1 MAERRQATARRPGT
15 TSYHKSVLAKFVRF
29 TAKFKLSFTE
39 PHPEIICMF
48 LEQCLQTVKSP
59 ATIRNY
65 VSALSS
71 AYRQMGLDA
80 SPFLSF
86 RVRNALISIDNNVR
100 HIPAPALP
108 VSPVL
113 LKKIVRI
120 VRRLPN
126 GESVAAAII
135 LMFQTFYRQSNFAAA
150 TSVAFDPSRHLT
162 RGDIRVEAGAVT
174 VTHKWSKSHQA
185 ASHRAFTVIPAVPGS
200 ELCPKRAL
208 VRMERD
214 VPTRHHQQPLLMFRD
229 ENHIPLSYLRKV
241 WKTVITVL
249 KLPQSHRYTLHSL
262 RRGAA
267 THIYS
272 VDPSTRDEIKRHGL
286 WRSNA
291 VDTYLPKSCPT
302 LFNVMKE
309 TL

>member
-1 MAERRQATARRPGT
+1 MAQRRQATARRPGT
-15 TSYHKSVLAKFVRF
+15 IANHRSVVTKFVRF
-29 TAKFKLSFTE
+29 TAQFNLSFKR
-39 PHPEIICMF
+39 PDPEVICMF
-48 LEQCLQTVKSP
+48 IEQCLQTVRSP

-65 VSALSS
+65 VSGLTS
-71 AYRQMGLDA
+71 AYRQMGLDP

-86 RVRNALISIDNNVR
+86 KVRNALISIDNNVR
-100 HIPAPALP
+100 HTPAPALP
-108 VSPVL
+108 VSPAL
-113 LKKIVRI
+113 LKRIVR
-120 VRRLPN
+120 VARRLPN
-126 GESVAAAII
+126 GESVAAAFI
-135 LMFQTFYRQSNFAAA
+135 LMFQTFYRQSNFGAA
-150 TSVAFDPSRHLT
+150 TSLAFDPTRHLT

-185 ASHRAFTVIPAVPGS
+185 ASHRAFTVIPAIQGS
-200 ELCPKRAL
+200 ELCPKAAL
-208 VRMERD
+208 VRLENE
-214 VPTRHHQQPLLMFRD
+214 VPTRHRQQPLLMFKD
-229 ENHIPLSYLRKV
+229 ENHIPLSYLRKI
-241 WKTVITVL
+241 WKTIISVL
-249 KLPQSHRYTLHSL
+249 RVPHSHRYTLHSL

-291 VDTYLPKSCPT
+291 VDTYLPKTCPT